1 MDAAKWPGRRLAL
14 GVCGILSLMPWAGG
28 CTTNPPPATETVRP
42 VRTFVVAA
50 GDETMLRTFPGRVE
64 ASRRAELA
72 FQVGGLLVDFPVK
85 EGQQVAKGDV
95 IGQLRRDD
103 FEARLTTTQGQLG
116 QARAA
121 LRALQAGDRPEQ
133 RLRLEAQVRA
143 AEATLANAR
152 SEYERNTR
160 LNQQRAISNEV
171 LERSQTAY
179 RVAQEEHQAAI
190 QLLEKGTIAREE
202 DLEAQE
208 AAVRSLEGQVT
219 EASIQLDDTTLRA
232 PYDGVIAKRHVDQGQ
247 NVRAKDPIVT
257 FQDVNEIDI
266 AVDVPEAVMTAD
278 LRSADI
284 VRLVAELSGAPGVE
298 FPVQIRE
305 IAQVADPTT
314 QTFRVRAAMQ
324 EPPGIQVLPG
334 MTATVT
340 ATYRRA
346 AILGSRILIPI
357 SAISRTPG
365 SEQVVW
371 LVGDDGTVSSRV
383 VKIGEAAGGRVEVL
397 DGLAPG
403 DRIAAAGV
411 TFLREG
417 MKVSDLGDALG
428 GG

>member
-1 MDAAKWPGRRLAL
+1 MPERKPPRQLSRGSLVLWLLLPLAA
-14 GVCGILSLMPWAGG
+14 G
-28 CTTNPPPATETVRP
+28 CWSSPPATSDVARP

-50 GDETMLRTFPGRVE
+50 GEDNMLRTFPGRVE
-64 ASRRAELA
+64 ASRKAELA
-72 FQVGGLLVDFPVK
+72 FQVAGLLVDLPVK
-85 EGQQVAKGDV
+85 EGQRVAKGDLL
-95 IGQLRRDD
+95 GQIRKDE
-103 FEARLTTTQGQLG
+103 FQARLTALQGELG

-152 SEYERNTR
+152 SEYERNAR
-160 LNQQRAISNEV
+160 LRQTNAISQLV
-171 LERSQTAY
+171 LDRSETAY
-179 RVAQEEHQAAI
+179 RVAQEDHQAAM

-208 AAVRSLEGQVT
+208 ATVRGLEGRVT

-232 PYDGVIAKRHVDQGQ
+232 PYDGVIAQRHVDQGQ
-247 NVRAKDPIVT
+247 NVRAKEPIVT
-257 FQDVNEIDI
+257 FQDVDEIDI

-284 VRLVAELSGAPGVE
+284 VQLTAELSGAPGVE

-305 IAQVADPTT
+305 VSQVADPTT

-324 EPPGIQVLPG
+324 APPGIQVLPG

-340 ATYRRA
+340 ASYRRA
-346 AILGSRILIPI
+346 AILGSRMLIPI
-357 SAISRTPG
+357 SAIQRTPG

-371 LVGDDGTVSSRV
+371 LVGGDGNVTSRV

-403 DRIAAAGV
+403 DRIAVAGV

-417 MKVSDLGDALG
+417 MKVRDLGDALG
-428 GG
+428 GSL